1 MFFLLLQ
8 FARAKIGDHSLFPQ
22 WVICNRWIRRHARPV
37 DADDR
42 ISAILLGSSQTGHG
56 TKPLSR

>member
-8 FARAKIGDHSLFPQ
+8 FARAKISDHSLFPQ

-42 ISAILLGSSQTGHG
+42 ISAILLGSSQTGQ
-56 TKPLSR
+56 